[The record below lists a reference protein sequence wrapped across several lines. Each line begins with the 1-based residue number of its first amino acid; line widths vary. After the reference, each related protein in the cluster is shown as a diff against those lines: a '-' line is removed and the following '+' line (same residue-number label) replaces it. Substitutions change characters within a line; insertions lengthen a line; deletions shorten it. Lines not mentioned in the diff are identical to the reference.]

1 MFFGFTDDS
10 TLSKLNQR
18 KIQDIECANTT
29 YYAVVDNVPTSLQ
42 TISIDFVV
50 QDNDILNSLITHL
63 NNRRDEVISL
73 VPAVGIGNTTD
84 FKFVDYNIVSIQ
96 YFELARYSDTIK
108 QLLSNTND
116 TSGVILTIEFRGY
129 VI

>member
-1 MFFGFTDDS
+1 M
-10 TLSKLNQR
+10 
-18 KIQDIECANTT
+18 
-29 YYAVVDNVPTSLQ
+29 
-42 TISIDFVV
+42 
-50 QDNDILNSLITHL
+50 NSLITHL